1 MKRLIITIAI
11 IACAFAAMAQ
21 NKIFEKYAK
30 MEDVDFVCINK
41 AMFNL
46 ANSALSALDSEL
58 GNLVGI
64 EKMLIINSNTAKGK
78 SQIDKDIEVLSN
90 DKNYEIL
97 MTARDGGESV
107 VFISL
112 YKPLN
117 KMYVIEIQRTS
128 RAYGKVEFAT
138 VILKRCPCRN
148 TSVILRY
155 NRCHINL
162 HLVPTLRKRSRN
174 RVIQV
179 EIQGFR
185 RCVYFVRWSKATCVC
200 FFIIDIKIQVVVRF
214 YLVPRQRQITVSV
227 ITKVY
232 DDISVCVCRIHRLY

>member
-64 EKMLIINSNTAKGK
+64 EKMLIINSNTANGK

-107 VFISL
+107 VFIFTDKRNPHELIIATQEKEESSIIV
-112 YKPLN
+112 YAGNFSSKEVYEMLN
-117 KMYVIEIQRTS
+117 GE
-128 RAYGKVEFAT
+128 G
-138 VILKRCPCRN
+138 
-148 TSVILRY
+148 
-155 NRCHINL
+155 
-162 HLVPTLRKRSRN
+162 
-174 RVIQV
+174 
-179 EIQGFR
+179 
-185 RCVYFVRWSKATCVC
+185 
-200 FFIIDIKIQVVVRF
+200 D
-214 YLVPRQRQITVSV
+214 
-227 ITKVY
+227 
-232 DDISVCVCRIHRLY
+232 